1 MNKFKVGDTVRVV
14 NDSRQHPGYSD
25 MATRLVNKSNGKAY
39 MWTPGWGFGI
49 NLNNYTGEIV
59 GIGTDESSIEFALVN
74 FQLSDCNRSALFTL
88 DGLEL
93 CEIEFTF
100 QEVVARNVPG
110 VYVNCSDDGERIKS
124 IEIWN
129 NGDFKINGDFRGLD
143 VLGCPLGI
151 DKSLKFK
158 LQEPKKQCVLYGIE
172 HKEGGKIYYFRNE
185 GNFRNKGAKVIP
197 DGSFVVCD
205 TRQGK
210 SYGRAVQRIKK
221 ELTEEEYLNYKEC
234 WRA

>member
-1 MNKFKVGDTVRVV
+1 MNKFDWNEFKKENIAVWCKTEEIAKDFLKECDKQGLKWIDGSTATSDTHYKPYGAKTCYTCQISYCPKGFFEEGDF
-14 NDSRQHPGYSD
+14 
-25 MATRLVNKSNGKAY
+25 K
-39 MWTPGWGFGI
+39 I
-49 NLNNYTGEIV
+49 
-59 GIGTDESSIEFALVN
+59 IEWKL
-74 FQLSDCNRSALFTL
+74 Q
-88 DGLEL
+88 E
-93 CEIEFTF
+93 EFTF
-100 QEVVARNVPG
+100 QEVVARNIPG

-124 IEIWN
+124 IELWN

-143 VLGCPLGI
+143 VFGYPLGI

-172 HKEGGKIYYFRNE
+172 HKEDGKIYYFRN
-185 GNFRNKGAKVIP
+185 KGTKVIP

-205 TRQGK
+205 TSQGK
-210 SYGRAVQRIKK
+210 SYGRAVQRIEK